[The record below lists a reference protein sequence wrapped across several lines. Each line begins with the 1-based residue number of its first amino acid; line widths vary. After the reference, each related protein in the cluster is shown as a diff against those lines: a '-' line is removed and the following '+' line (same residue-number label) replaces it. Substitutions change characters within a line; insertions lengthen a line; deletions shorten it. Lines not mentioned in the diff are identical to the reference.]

1 MTQLV
6 FIENNKPV
14 TDSLTVAESFDK
26 AHDKVLRDIREL
38 GCSEEFRLANF
49 GESTYINAQRR
60 RMPRVVMTEQGFTM
74 LAMGYTGPKA
84 MEFKER
90 YISEFHRMRETLT
103 QTAPALDSK
112 TAIAIALRET
122 AEMMVRL
129 PMIEG
134 KVAELDRKLD
144 EQVTLA
150 HGEQRAV
157 QRAIGKRVYTV
168 AEETGDETA
177 PMFRQL
183 HREIKDRWAVG
194 SYVDVRRKDLQDVL
208 RYIAAWRPRRDMGGN
223 VS

>member
-157 QRAIGKRVYTV
+157 
-168 AEETGDETA
+168 
-177 PMFRQL
+177 
-183 HREIKDRWAVG
+183 
-194 SYVDVRRKDLQDVL
+194 RRK
-208 RYIAAWRPRRDMGGN
+208 GG
-223 VS
+223 